1 MSGMLRVFP
10 IDGPSPTPPSLQ
22 VCVDDINQHLE
33 GGREVAPPNGGPP
46 LVVAPAWSSHQE
58 AQLRSKLAAAD
69 FPQNPNH
76 PASKTYLKFRN
87 MSLGAVVITQVGG
100 TKTGTLQA
108 NKDWGFA
115 NVAVG
120 SRWRIEAFESPGIKA
135 PEYTVTTTGS
145 HNIFIVDLKR
155 PLDVTKYEDV
165 SKQPASSLPP
175 LRPSPHIF

>member
-1 MSGMLRVFP
+1 MSGLLRVFL
-10 IDGPSPTPPSLQ
+10 IDGPCPTPPLLQ
-22 VCVDDINQHLE
+22 ECVDEINQHLE
-33 GGREVAPPNGGPP
+33 AVSRTT
-46 LVVAPAWSSHQE
+46 AWSSHQE

-76 PASKTYLKFRN
+76 PASRTGLKFRN

-135 PEYTVTTTGS
+135 PEYMVTTTGS
-145 HNIFIVDLKR
+145 HTLFIVDLKR
-155 PLDVTKYEDV
+155 PLAVTKYMDV
-165 SKQPASSLPP
+165 SKQLASSLP
-175 LRPSPHIF
+175 LRPWPHIC